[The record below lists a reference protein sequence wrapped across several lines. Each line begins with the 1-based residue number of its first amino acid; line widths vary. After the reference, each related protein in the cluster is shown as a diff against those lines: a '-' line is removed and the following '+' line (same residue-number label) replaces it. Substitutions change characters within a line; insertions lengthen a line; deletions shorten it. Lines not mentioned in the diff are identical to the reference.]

1 MIETI
6 LRLRKAC
13 MSLKETI
20 LQEALIIFKKDGL
33 DDISETSMMHRLGI
47 SQATF
52 REIFTDLNDLVSQ
65 TMAFDAQLQ
74 IKEHQR
80 LLANSANAVEDI
92 MLLLKDGVET
102 LKQTNPILFT
112 QLQQHYPQA
121 WAKSLEHVNSYSYP
135 KIHEILNKGVLEG
148 TFRRDINIQLVTKI
162 IFEQLYMLLNPL
174 VFSPDRYNLAEVFR
188 SIYLYYIRG
197 LCTDNGAKLADTF
210 FTRNHF

>member
-1 MIETI
+1 
-6 LRLRKAC
+6 
-13 MSLKETI
+13 MSLRETI
-20 LQEALIIFKKDGL
+20 LQEALHIFRKDGL
-33 DDISETSMMHRLGI
+33 AGISETSMMHRLGI

-52 REIFTDLNDLVSQ
+52 REIFTDLNDMVSQ

-74 IKEHQR
+74 IKEHQQ

-92 MLLLKDGVET
+92 MLLLKDGVES
-102 LKQTNPILFT
+102 LKRTNPILFN
-112 QLQQHYPQA
+112 QLQQQYPQA
-121 WAKSLEHVNSYSYP
+121 WANSLEHLNSYSYP

-162 IFEQLYMLLNPL
+162 IFEQLYMLLNPT

-197 LCTDNGAKLADTF
+197 ICTDNGAKLADAF